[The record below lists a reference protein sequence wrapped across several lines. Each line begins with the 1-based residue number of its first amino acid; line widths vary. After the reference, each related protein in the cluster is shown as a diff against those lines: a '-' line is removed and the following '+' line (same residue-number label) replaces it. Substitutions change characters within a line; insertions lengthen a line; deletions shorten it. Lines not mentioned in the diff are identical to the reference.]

1 MKKYLSLIV
10 MIFAIGCLCACG
22 SVSSNEVSIYD
33 TSTGKTISVGDT
45 KEEVDEALGTPKEEM
60 NYSEYEDNLHITYLN
75 KKVEYMSVDVQHT
88 KSCPSNDV
96 NHSRYQLKK
105 GNITAESTLNEFKQI
120 YKQSISDNIQNQTE
134 IYEKKPNGRYKKLD
148 ISTVDEIYDY
158 PDTNNIYGV
167 AVGVPFDC
175 GDEDKIISI
184 EVGQIDRLMYGASF
198 GNELSD
204 NQKNWKTGY
213 ESLSDEEL
221 QSTKKKLEQLEE
233 QEKYI
238 SNIADKSNNTAES
251 IKSIDRQLA
260 NSKDMDNVELEIKK
274 RESNK

>member
-1 MKKYLSLIV
+1 MK
-10 MIFAIGCLCACG
+10 
-22 SVSSNEVSIYD
+22 
-33 TSTGKTISVGDT
+33 
-45 KEEVDEALGTPKEEM
+45 
-60 NYSEYEDNLHITYLN
+60 
-75 KKVEYMSVDVQHT
+75 
-88 KSCPSNDV
+88 
-96 NHSRYQLKK
+96 
-105 GNITAESTLNEFKQI
+105 
-120 YKQSISDNIQNQTE
+120 
-134 IYEKKPNGRYKKLD
+134 KKPNGRYKKLD

-221 QSTKKKLEQLEE
+221 QSTKKQLEQLEE